1 MRMNSAINSFNY
13 KNKNAL
19 IILGSFLLLIFFFT
33 SIAILYISNN
43 IVLTELGYKL
53 IKLENDK
60 IALEEENK
68 KLELTSETL
77 SAFDRIEKIAY
88 NHLGMIR
95 PKEIKFIALNPT
107 SRINSGND
115 DIGAI
120 SNNYEKE
127 KNFWASFDLKKIND
141 LILGV
146 LK

>member
-1 MRMNSAINSFNY
+1 MRGSSAIATGNY
-13 KNKNAL
+13 ESKNAL
-19 IILGSFLLLIFFFT
+19 IIFGSFLILVILVT
-33 SIAILYISNN
+33 SIVIFYISNN

-53 IKLENDK
+53 IKLENEK

-68 KLELTSETL
+68 KLELAAETL
-77 SAFDRIEKIAY
+77 SALDRIEKIAC

-95 PKEIKFIALNPT
+95 PKEVKFIALNPT
-107 SRINSGND
+107 PEINSEN

-120 SNNYEKE
+120 SNNYERE
-127 KNFWASFDLKKIND
+127 NNFWASFDLKNIND

>member
-1 MRMNSAINSFNY
+1 MKGNSAIATVNY
-13 KNKNAL
+13 ENKNAL
-19 IILGSFLLLIFFFT
+19 IVFGSFLVLVIFIT
-33 SIAILYISNN
+33 SVVIFYISNN

-60 IALEEENK
+60 IVLEEENK
-68 KLELTSETL
+68 RLELTAETL
-77 SAFDRIEKIAY
+77 SALDRIEKIAC

-95 PKEIKFIALNPT
+95 PKEVKFIALNPT
-107 SRINSGND
+107 PEINSEN

-127 KNFWASFDLKKIND
+127 NNFWASFDLKNIND
-141 LILGV
+141 LILGI

>member
-1 MRMNSAINSFNY
+1 MRGNSAINTFNCES
-13 KNKNAL
+13 KNAL
-19 IILGSFLLLIFFFT
+19 IILGSFLVLVIFIT
-33 SIAILYISNN
+33 SIIIFYISNN

-77 SAFDRIEKIAY
+77 SAFDRIEKIAS

-95 PKEIKFIALNPT
+95 PKEVKFIALNPT
-107 SRINSGND
+107 SKINSGND
-115 DIGAI
+115 NIGTI

-141 LILGV
+141 LILGA

>member
-1 MRMNSAINSFNY
+1 MRGNSAISAVNY
-13 KNKNAL
+13 ENKNVL
-19 IILGSFLLLIFFFT
+19 IVFGSFLLLVILITSVVIF
-33 SIAILYISNN
+33 YISNN
-43 IVLTELGYKL
+43 IILTELGYKL

-68 KLELTSETL
+68 RLELSAETL
-77 SAFDRIEKIAY
+77 SALDRIEKIAS

-95 PKEIKFIALNPT
+95 PKEVKFIALNPVAK
-107 SRINSGND
+107 INPGN

-127 KNFWASFDLKKIND
+127 NNFWASFDLDKIND

>member
-1 MRMNSAINSFNY
+1 MRGNTAIATVNY
-13 KNKNAL
+13 ENKNAL
-19 IILGSFLLLIFFFT
+19 IVFGLFLVLVIFVT
-33 SIAILYISNN
+33 SVVIFYISNN
-43 IVLTELGYKL
+43 IVLSELGYKL

-68 KLELTSETL
+68 RLELSVETL
-77 SAFDRIEKIAY
+77 SALDRIEKIAC

-95 PKEIKFIALNPT
+95 PKEVKFIALNPVAK
-107 SRINSGND
+107 INSGN

-127 KNFWASFDLKKIND
+127 KSFWASFDLNKIND

>member
-1 MRMNSAINSFNY
+1 MRENSAIATVNY
-13 KNKNAL
+13 ENKNAL
-19 IILGSFLLLIFFFT
+19 IVFGSFLVLVIFIT
-33 SIAILYISNN
+33 SVIIFYISSN
-43 IVLTELGYKL
+43 IVLSELGYKL

-68 KLELTSETL
+68 RLELTAETL
-77 SAFDRIEKIAY
+77 SALDRIEKIAC

-95 PKEIKFIALNPT
+95 PKEVKFIALNPAPE
-107 SRINSGND
+107 INSGN

-127 KNFWASFDLKKIND
+127 KNFWASFDLKNVND

>member
-1 MRMNSAINSFNY
+1 MRGSSAIATSNY
-13 KNKNAL
+13 ESKNTL
-19 IILGSFLLLIFFFT
+19 IVFGLFLMLVILVTSVIIF
-33 SIAILYISNN
+33 YISNN

-68 KLELTSETL
+68 KLELTVETL
-77 SAFDRIEKIAY
+77 SALDRIEKIAS

-95 PKEIKFIALNPT
+95 PKEVKFIALNP
-107 SRINSGND
+107 IPKVNSGNS
-115 DIGAI
+115 IGAI
-120 SNNYEKE
+120 SNNYEEE

-141 LILGV
+141 LILGA

>member
-1 MRMNSAINSFNY
+1 MRGNSAIATVNY
-13 KNKNAL
+13 ENKNAL
-19 IILGSFLLLIFFFT
+19 IIFGSFLVLVIFIT
-33 SIAILYISNN
+33 SVVIFYISNN
-43 IVLTELGYKL
+43 IILSELGYKL

-60 IALEEENK
+60 IVLEEENK
-68 KLELTSETL
+68 RLELSAETL
-77 SAFDRIEKIAY
+77 SALGRIEKIAS

-95 PKEIKFIALNPT
+95 PKEVKFIALN
-107 SRINSGND
+107 SVARINSEN

-127 KNFWASFDLKKIND
+127 NNFWASFDLDKVND

>member
-1 MRMNSAINSFNY
+1 MRGNSAIATVNY
-13 KNKNAL
+13 ENKNAL
-19 IILGSFLLLIFFFT
+19 IVFGLFLVLVIFVT
-33 SIAILYISNN
+33 SVVIFYISNN
-43 IVLTELGYKL
+43 IILSELGYKL

-60 IALEEENK
+60 IVLEEENK
-68 KLELTSETL
+68 RLELSAETL
-77 SAFDRIEKIAY
+77 SALGRIEKIAS

-95 PKEIKFIALNPT
+95 PKELKFIALNPVA
-107 SRINSGND
+107 RVNSEN

-127 KNFWASFDLKKIND
+127 NNFWASFDLDKIND

>member
-1 MRMNSAINSFNY
+1 MRGKSAIATVNY
-13 KNKNAL
+13 ENKDAL
-19 IILGSFLLLIFFFT
+19 IVFGLFLVLVIFIT
-33 SIAILYISNN
+33 SVVIFYISNN

-60 IALEEENK
+60 IVLEEENK
-68 KLELTSETL
+68 RLELTAETL
-77 SAFDRIEKIAY
+77 SALDRIEKIAC

-95 PKEIKFIALNPT
+95 PKEVKFIALNPAPE
-107 SRINSGND
+107 INSGND
-115 DIGAI
+115 IGVI

-127 KNFWASFDLKKIND
+127 KNFWASFDLKNIND